1 MKVVDFNEH
10 LFRCS
15 QLGKLMVGVSP
26 VLTANQE
33 KDLSELRS
41 KMLTGK
47 ITDKQIIKMGDLIRK
62 KEEKPEL
69 SKSVET
75 HLADIHKGFFMKRD
89 RQISNKFTEKGIIVE
104 EKSITLYS
112 EVKNTL
118 FLKNQKYYK
127 NKFIHGTPDNVQ
139 KKVRDMKNS
148 WSLDSFPMYETV
160 IGNKDY
166 EWQLQGY
173 MELTGIKEAELVY
186 ALVDTP
192 NKIIIDELR
201 RLDWKQGIYDINGNV
216 KEDRIPLVVETV
228 TNMIYTEQ
236 GLDEFCQESMSIEKK
251 WFTDFFEI
259 PKELRIK
266 VFELE
271 YSKEAIQA
279 LYEQIILCRERLN
292 SLTEEMASQ
301 LFKVA

>member
-1 MKVVDFNEH
+1 
-10 LFRCS
+10 
-15 QLGKLMVGVSP
+15 
-26 VLTANQE
+26 
-33 KDLSELRS
+33 
-41 KMLTGK
+41 
-47 ITDKQIIKMGDLIRK
+47 
-62 KEEKPEL
+62 
-69 SKSVET
+69 
-75 HLADIHKGFFMKRD
+75 MKRD

-148 WSLDSFPMYETV
+148 WSLDSFPMYETI

-192 NKIIIDELR
+192 NKIIVDELR

-228 TNMIYTEQ
+228 TNMIYTEHR
-236 GLDEFCQESMSIEKK
+236 LDEFCQESMSIEKK

-271 YSKEAIQA
+271 YSKESIEA
-279 LYEQIILCRERLN
+279 LYEQIRLCRERLN
-292 SLTEEMASQ
+292 SLTEVMASQ
-301 LFKVA
+301 LK